1 MRFESLISKERISQ
15 LKSVLKEYSD
25 ILHEGKEGNKT
36 FSGMIMKTF
45 LFGKPL
51 SSIEL
56 YEANSKRLELF
67 ITVLERFFFIKKHHS
82 IIYFSRFRTLCDV
95 AMDIPRDWIG
105 LSDEH
110 ADLAGLLYGYSPKK
124 IAKYCLERGK
134 HYLIKLK

>member
-1 MRFESLISKERISQ
+1 MMFESLITKERISQ
-15 LKSVLKEYSD
+15 LESVLEEYSD

-36 FSGMIMKTF
+36 FSGIIMKTF

-56 YEANSKRLELF
+56 YEANSKRLESF
-67 ITVLERFFFIKKHHS
+67 ITILERFFFVKKHHS

-95 AMDIPRDWIG
+95 AMDIPRDWVG

-110 ADLAGLLYGYSPKK
+110 ADLAGLFYGYSPKK
-124 IAKYCLERGK
+124 IVKYCLEKGRY
-134 HYLIKLK
+134 HLIK